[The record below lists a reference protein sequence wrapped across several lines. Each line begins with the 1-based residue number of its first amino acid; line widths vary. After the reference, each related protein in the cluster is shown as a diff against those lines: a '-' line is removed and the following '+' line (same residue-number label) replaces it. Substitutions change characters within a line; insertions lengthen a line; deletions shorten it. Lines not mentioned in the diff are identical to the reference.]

1 MLIKFRSY
9 DTYIPESSTRLVE
22 LITGIDIFFSDIFNI
37 SATVLRIANGSV
49 ALNAMDPLI
58 PDKVYSSIILIRIY
72 EATPEDSYVNIKLL

>member
-22 LITGIDIFFSDIFNI
+22 LITGIDIYFSDIFNT

-49 ALNAMDPLI
+49 ALNAIDPLI

-72 EATPEDSYVNIKLL
+72 EATHEYLYVNIKLL

>member
-1 MLIKFRSY
+1 MLIKFKSY
-9 DTYIPESSTRLVE
+9 DTYIPESSTRLVG
-22 LITGIDIFFSDIFNI
+22 LITGIDIFFSDTFSI

-49 ALNAMDPLI
+49 ALNAIDPLI

>member
-1 MLIKFRSY
+1 MLIKFKSY

-22 LITGIDIFFSDIFNI
+22 LITGIDIYFSDIFNT

-49 ALNAMDPLI
+49 ALNAIDPLI

-72 EATPEDSYVNIKLL
+72 EATHEYLYVNIKLL